1 MGKSTLFNALTA
13 SKNAEAANFPFCTI
27 DPNIGI
33 VDVVDERLDKL
44 TELSKSKKKIYTNI
58 TFVDIAGLV
67 KGASKGE
74 GLGNKFLSHI
84 REVDAIIHL
93 VRCFDSE
100 KITHVNSKINPV
112 EDLETIKT
120 EIILSDI
127 DIIQKK
133 LEKGKKK
140 LLEEKQIKI
149 LEEKLNQLNEG
160 KEIFINGSDE
170 KKFLSSLG
178 LLSIKPK
185 IIVCNVDEESLANG
199 NAFTKEVQNKYSN
212 EKVVTI
218 CADIEDQIMGLD
230 NSERE
235 TFMKEIGLNKTGLN
249 QLIKEGYELL
259 NLDTF
264 FTSGPE
270 ESRAWTVE
278 KNTPAPK
285 AASVIHTD
293 FEKKF
298 LTTLGLLS
306 IKPKIIV
313 CNVDEESLATG
324 NAFTEDV
331 KRKYTAEKIVTICA
345 DIEDQIMGLD
355 NNERETFMKE
365 IGLNK
370 TGLNQ
375 LIKEG
380 YDLLNLDTFFTSGPE
395 ESRAWTIEKNTLA
408 PQAASVI
415 HTDFEKNFIRAE
427 AVTCE
432 DFIKFGSAEKCK
444 ENGKLRIEGKD
455 YIVKDG
461 DVLYFRVNP

>member
-1 MGKSTLFNALTA
+1 MGFKCGIVGLPNVGKSTLFNALTA

-33 VDVVDERLDKL
+33 VDVIDNRLDKL
-44 TELSKSKKKIYTNI
+44 TNLSNSKKKIYTNI

-93 VRCFDSE
+93 VRCFESD

-112 EDLETIKT
+112 DDLETIKT
-120 EIILSDI
+120 EITLSDI
-127 DIIQKK
+127 EVIQKK
-133 LEKGKKK
+133 LDKGKKK
-140 LLEEKQIKI
+140 ILDENEIKI
-149 LEEKLNQLNEG
+149 LEEKLDQLNNGE
-160 KEIFINGSDE
+160 EIKLNDE
-170 KKFLSSLG
+170 KENKFLSHLG

-185 IIVCNVDEESLANG
+185 IIVCNVDEESLAKG
-199 NAFTKEVQNKYSN
+199 NSFTENVKNNHPN
-212 EKVVTI
+212 EKIVII

-230 NSERE
+230 SNERE
-235 TFMKEIGLNKTGLN
+235 NFMKEIGLNKTGLN

-270 ESRAWTVE
+270 ESRAWTVK
-278 KNTPAPK
+278 KNTFAPK
-285 AASVIHTD
+285 
-293 FEKKF
+293 
-298 LTTLGLLS
+298 
-306 IKPKIIV
+306 
-313 CNVDEESLATG
+313 
-324 NAFTEDV
+324 
-331 KRKYTAEKIVTICA
+331 
-345 DIEDQIMGLD
+345 
-355 NNERETFMKE
+355 
-365 IGLNK
+365 
-370 TGLNQ
+370 
-375 LIKEG
+375 
-380 YDLLNLDTFFTSGPE
+380 
-395 ESRAWTIEKNTLA
+395 
-408 PQAASVI
+408 AASVI

-427 AVTCE
+427 TVTCE
-432 DFIKFGSAEKCK
+432 DFFKYGSAEKCK

>member
-1 MGKSTLFNALTA
+1 MGFKCGIVGLPNVGKSTLFNALTA

-33 VDVVDERLDKL
+33 VDVIDERLDKL
-44 TELSKSKKKIYTNI
+44 TKLSNSKKKIYTNI

-93 VRCFDSE
+93 VRCFESD
-100 KITHVNSKINPV
+100 KITHVNSNINPV

-120 EIILSDI
+120 EIILSDL
-127 DIIQKK
+127 DVIQKK

-140 LLEEKQIKI
+140 LLQEKEVKI
-149 LEEKLNQLNEG
+149 LEEKLNQLNDG
-160 KEIFINGSDE
+160 KEILTNDEFE

-185 IIVCNVDEESLANG
+185 IIVCNVDEESLAKG
-199 NAFTKEVQNKYSN
+199 NTFTE
-212 EKVVTI
+212 
-218 CADIEDQIMGLD
+218 
-230 NSERE
+230 
-235 TFMKEIGLNKTGLN
+235 
-249 QLIKEGYELL
+249 
-259 NLDTF
+259 
-264 FTSGPE
+264 
-270 ESRAWTVE
+270 
-278 KNTPAPK
+278 
-285 AASVIHTD
+285 SVI
-293 FEKKF
+293 KNYSK
-298 LTTLGLLS
+298 
-306 IKPKIIV
+306 
-313 CNVDEESLATG
+313 
-324 NAFTEDV
+324 
-331 KRKYTAEKIVTICA
+331 EKIVTICA

-365 IGLNK
+365 IGLDK

-380 YDLLNLDTFFTSGPE
+380 YDLLSLDTFFTSGPE
-395 ESRAWTIEKNTLA
+395 ESRAWTVKKNTLA
-408 PQAASVI
+408 PKAASVI

-427 AVTCE
+427 TVTCE
-432 DFIKFGSAEKCK
+432 DFIKYGSAEKCK

-455 YIVKDG
+455 YVVKDG

>member
-1 MGKSTLFNALTA
+1 MGFKCGIVGLPNVGKSTLFNALTA

-27 DPNIGI
+27 DPNIGV
-33 VDVVDERLDKL
+33 VDVVDKRLDLLSK
-44 TELSKSKKKIYTNI
+44 LSKSKKKIYTNI

-93 VRCFDSE
+93 VRCFESD
-100 KITHVNSKINPV
+100 KITHVNSKIDPSN
-112 EDLETIKT
+112 DLETIKT

-140 LLEEKQIKI
+140 LLNEKEIEV
-149 LEEKLNQLNEG
+149 LEKKLEQLNQNKDTTINNE
-160 KEIFINGSDE
+160 DE
-170 KKFLSSLG
+170 NKFLSTVG

-185 IIVCNVDEESLANG
+185 IIVCNVDEGSLTKGNKFTESI
-199 NAFTKEVQNKYSN
+199 KSKYPN
-212 EKVVTI
+212 EKIVNI

-230 NSERE
+230 KNEKE

-249 QLIKEGYELL
+249 QLIREGYDLL
-259 NLDTF
+259 KLDTF

-270 ESRAWTVE
+270 ESRAWTV
-278 KNTPAPK
+278 K
-285 AASVIHTD
+285 
-293 FEKKF
+293 
-298 LTTLGLLS
+298 
-306 IKPKIIV
+306 
-313 CNVDEESLATG
+313 
-324 NAFTEDV
+324 
-331 KRKYTAEKIVTICA
+331 
-345 DIEDQIMGLD
+345 
-355 NNERETFMKE
+355 
-365 IGLNK
+365 
-370 TGLNQ
+370 
-375 LIKEG
+375 
-380 YDLLNLDTFFTSGPE
+380 
-395 ESRAWTIEKNTLA
+395 KNTLA
-408 PQAASVI
+408 PKAASVI

>member
-1 MGKSTLFNALTA
+1 MGFKCGIVGLPNVGKSTLFNALTA

-33 VDVVDERLDKL
+33 VDVIDDRLDQ
-44 TELSKSKKKIYTNI
+44 LSKLSSSKKKIYTNI

-93 VRCFDSE
+93 VRCFESDQ
-100 KITHVNSKINPV
+100 ITHVNSKINPV

-127 DIIQKK
+127 DVIQKK
-133 LEKGKKK
+133 LDKGKKK
-140 LLEEKQIKI
+140 LLDEKEIKI
-149 LEEKLNQLNEG
+149 LEEKLSQLNEG
-160 KEIFINGSDE
+160 NEVTSNDQAEI
-170 KKFLSSLG
+170 KFLSNLG

-185 IIVCNVDEESLANG
+185 IIVCNVDEESLAEG
-199 NAFTKEVQNKYSN
+199 NIFTKSIKEAHPN
-212 EKVVTI
+212 EKIVTI

-230 NSERE
+230 NNERE
-235 TFMKEIGLNKTGLN
+235 TFMKEIGLSKTGLN

-270 ESRAWTVE
+270 ESRAWTV
-278 KNTPAPK
+278 K
-285 AASVIHTD
+285 
-293 FEKKF
+293 
-298 LTTLGLLS
+298 
-306 IKPKIIV
+306 
-313 CNVDEESLATG
+313 
-324 NAFTEDV
+324 
-331 KRKYTAEKIVTICA
+331 
-345 DIEDQIMGLD
+345 
-355 NNERETFMKE
+355 
-365 IGLNK
+365 
-370 TGLNQ
+370 
-375 LIKEG
+375 
-380 YDLLNLDTFFTSGPE
+380 
-395 ESRAWTIEKNTLA
+395 KNTLA
-408 PQAASVI
+408 PKAASVI

-427 AVTCE
+427 TVTCE
-432 DFIKFGSAEKCK
+432 DFIKYGSAEKCK

>member
-1 MGKSTLFNALTA
+1 MGFKCGIVGLPNVGKSTLFNALTA

-33 VDVVDERLDKL
+33 VDVKDLRLD
-44 TELSKSKKKIYTNI
+44 ELSILSNSKKKIYTNI

-100 KITHVNSKINPV
+100 KITHVNSKIDPV
-112 EDLETIKT
+112 NDLETIKT
-120 EIILSDI
+120 EILLADI
-127 DIIQKK
+127 DLIEKK

-140 LLEEKQIKI
+140 LLDPKEIEI
-149 LEEKLNQLNEG
+149 LEGKLKLLN
-160 KEIFINGSDE
+160 NGEDLFVESIE
-170 KKFLSSLG
+170 ENKFLTSIG

-185 IIVCNVDEESLANG
+185 IIVCNVDDSNLSKG
-199 NAFTKEVQNKYSN
+199 NKFTDSVEKKFGKEKIVI
-212 EKVVTI
+212 I
-218 CADIEDQIMGLD
+218 CADIEDQIMSLD
-230 NSERE
+230 KEERE
-235 TFMKEIGLNKTGLN
+235 SFMKEIGLEKTGLN
-249 QLIKEGYELL
+249 KLIKEGYELL

-270 ESRAWTVE
+270 ESRAWTIK
-278 KNTPAPK
+278 KNTTAPK

-298 LTTLGLLS
+298 
-306 IKPKIIV
+306 
-313 CNVDEESLATG
+313 
-324 NAFTEDV
+324 
-331 KRKYTAEKIVTICA
+331 
-345 DIEDQIMGLD
+345 
-355 NNERETFMKE
+355 
-365 IGLNK
+365 
-370 TGLNQ
+370 
-375 LIKEG
+375 
-380 YDLLNLDTFFTSGPE
+380 
-395 ESRAWTIEKNTLA
+395 
-408 PQAASVI
+408 
-415 HTDFEKNFIRAE
+415 IRAE
-427 AVTCE
+427 TVTCE
-432 DFIKFGSAEKCK
+432 DFIKYGSAEKCK

>member
-1 MGKSTLFNALTA
+1 MSFKCGIVGLPNVGKSTLFNALTNSNKA
-13 SKNAEAANFPFCTI
+13 QAANFPFCTI

-33 VDVVDERLDKL
+33 VDVTDDRLDQLTKL
-44 TELSKSKKKIYTNI
+44 SNSKKKIYTNI

-93 VRCFDSE
+93 IRCFESD
-100 KITHVNSKINPV
+100 KITHVNSEINPIN
-112 EDLETIKT
+112 DLETIKT
-120 EIILSDI
+120 EILLSDI

-140 LLEEKQIKI
+140 LLREKEIVI
-149 LEEKLNQLNEG
+149 LESALEQLNNG
-160 KEIFINGSDE
+160 KAISIEDKDQS
-170 KKFLSSLG
+170 KFLLSIG

-185 IIVCNVDEESLANG
+185 IIVCNVDEKSLVKG
-199 NAFTKEVQNKYSN
+199 NKFTEIVKQKYS
-212 EKVVTI
+212 K
-218 CADIEDQIMGLD
+218 
-230 NSERE
+230 
-235 TFMKEIGLNKTGLN
+235 
-249 QLIKEGYELL
+249 
-259 NLDTF
+259 
-264 FTSGPE
+264 
-270 ESRAWTVE
+270 
-278 KNTPAPK
+278 
-285 AASVIHTD
+285 
-293 FEKKF
+293 
-298 LTTLGLLS
+298 
-306 IKPKIIV
+306 
-313 CNVDEESLATG
+313 
-324 NAFTEDV
+324 
-331 KRKYTAEKIVTICA
+331 EKIVTICA

-355 NNERETFMKE
+355 KNERETFMKE
-365 IGLNK
+365 IGLEK
-370 TGLNQ
+370 TGLKQ

-395 ESRAWTIEKNTLA
+395 ESRAWTVKKNTLA
-408 PQAASVI
+408 PKAASVI

-427 AVTCE
+427 TVSCE

>member
-1 MGKSTLFNALTA
+1 MGFKCGIVGLPNVGKSTLFNALTA

-33 VDVVDERLDKL
+33 VDVKDLRLD
-44 TELSKSKKKIYTNI
+44 ELSILSNSKKKIYTNI

-100 KITHVNSKINPV
+100 KITHVNSKIDPV
-112 EDLETIKT
+112 NDLETIKT
-120 EIILSDI
+120 EILLADI
-127 DIIQKK
+127 DLIEKK

-140 LLEEKQIKI
+140 LLYPKEIEI
-149 LEEKLNQLNEG
+149 LEGKLKLLN
-160 KEIFINGSDE
+160 NGEDLFVESIE
-170 KKFLSSLG
+170 ENKFLTSIG

-185 IIVCNVDEESLANG
+185 IIVCNVDDSNLSKG
-199 NAFTKEVQNKYSN
+199 NKFTDSVEKKFGKEKIVI
-212 EKVVTI
+212 I
-218 CADIEDQIMGLD
+218 CADIEDQIMSLD
-230 NSERE
+230 KEERE
-235 TFMKEIGLNKTGLN
+235 SFMKEIGLEKTGLN
-249 QLIKEGYELL
+249 KLIKEGYELL

-270 ESRAWTVE
+270 ESRAWTIK
-278 KNTPAPK
+278 KNTTAPK

-298 LTTLGLLS
+298 
-306 IKPKIIV
+306 
-313 CNVDEESLATG
+313 
-324 NAFTEDV
+324 
-331 KRKYTAEKIVTICA
+331 
-345 DIEDQIMGLD
+345 
-355 NNERETFMKE
+355 
-365 IGLNK
+365 
-370 TGLNQ
+370 
-375 LIKEG
+375 
-380 YDLLNLDTFFTSGPE
+380 
-395 ESRAWTIEKNTLA
+395 
-408 PQAASVI
+408 
-415 HTDFEKNFIRAE
+415 IRAE
-427 AVTCE
+427 TVTCE
-432 DFIKFGSAEKCK
+432 DFIKYGSAEKCK

>member
-1 MGKSTLFNALTA
+1 MGFKCGIVGLPNVGKSTLFNALTA

-33 VDVVDERLDKL
+33 VDVIDERLDKL
-44 TELSKSKKKIYTNI
+44 AKLSNSKKKIYTNI

-100 KITHVNSKINPV
+100 KITHVNSKISPSN
-112 EDLETIKT
+112 DLETIKT
-120 EIILSDI
+120 EIVLSDL
-127 DIIQKK
+127 DIVQKK

-140 LLEEKQIKI
+140 LLENKEIKI
-149 LEEKLNQLNEG
+149 LEEKLNQLDKNQEVKINNE
-160 KEIFINGSDE
+160 EEN
-170 KKFLSSLG
+170 KFLSSIG

-185 IIVCNVDEESLANG
+185 IIVCNVDEDNLAKG
-199 NAFTKEVQNKYSN
+199 NQYTEEVKNKYPN
-212 EKVVTI
+212 EKIINI
-218 CADIEDQIMGLD
+218 CADIEDQLSGLD
-230 NSERE
+230 KNEKE
-235 TFMKEIGLNKTGLN
+235 VFM
-249 QLIKEGYELL
+249 Q
-259 NLDTF
+259 D
-264 FTSGPE
+264 
-270 ESRAWTVE
+270 
-278 KNTPAPK
+278 
-285 AASVIHTD
+285 
-293 FEKKF
+293 
-298 LTTLGLLS
+298 
-306 IKPKIIV
+306 
-313 CNVDEESLATG
+313 
-324 NAFTEDV
+324 
-331 KRKYTAEKIVTICA
+331 
-345 DIEDQIMGLD
+345 
-355 NNERETFMKE
+355 

-380 YDLLNLDTFFTSGPE
+380 YDLLKLDTFFTSGPE
-395 ESRAWTIEKNTLA
+395 ESRAWTVRKNTLA
-408 PQAASVI
+408 PKAASVI

-427 AVTCE
+427 AVSCQ
-432 DFIKFGSAEKCK
+432 DFIKYGSAEKCK

>member
-1 MGKSTLFNALTA
+1 MGFKCGIVGLPNVGKSTLFNALTA

-33 VDVVDERLDKL
+33 VDVIDTRLDQLTKL
-44 TELSKSKKKIYTNI
+44 SNSKKKIYTNI

-93 VRCFDSE
+93 VRCFESDQ
-100 KITHVNSKINPV
+100 ITHVNTKINPV

-127 DIIQKK
+127 DVIQKK
-133 LEKGKKK
+133 LDKGKKK
-140 LLEEKQIKI
+140 LLDEKEVKI
-149 LEEKLNQLNEG
+149 LEEKLKQLNEG
-160 KEIFINGSDE
+160 NEITSNDE
-170 KKFLSSLG
+170 TEIKFLHNIG

-185 IIVCNVDEESLANG
+185 IIVCNVDEESVAEG
-199 NAFTKEVQNKYSN
+199 NIFTKNIKEAHPN

-249 QLIKEGYELL
+249 QLIKEGYDLL

-270 ESRAWTVE
+270 ESRAWTVQ
-278 KNTPAPK
+278 K
-285 AASVIHTD
+285 D
-293 FEKKF
+293 
-298 LTTLGLLS
+298 
-306 IKPKIIV
+306 
-313 CNVDEESLATG
+313 
-324 NAFTEDV
+324 
-331 KRKYTAEKIVTICA
+331 
-345 DIEDQIMGLD
+345 
-355 NNERETFMKE
+355 
-365 IGLNK
+365 
-370 TGLNQ
+370 
-375 LIKEG
+375 
-380 YDLLNLDTFFTSGPE
+380 
-395 ESRAWTIEKNTLA
+395 TLA
-408 PQAASVI
+408 PKAASVI

-432 DFIKFGSAEKCK
+432 DFIKYGSAEKCK

-455 YIVKDG
+455 YVVKDG

>member
-1 MGKSTLFNALTA
+1 MGFKCGIVGLPNVGKSTLFNALTA

-33 VDVVDERLDKL
+33 VDVIDKRLDKL
-44 TELSKSKKKIYTNI
+44 SSLSNSKKKIYTNI

-67 KGASKGE
+67 KGASNGE

-93 VRCFDSE
+93 VRCFDSD
-100 KITHVNSKINPV
+100 KITHVNSKINPT

-120 EIILSDI
+120 EIILSDL
-127 DIIQKK
+127 DIVQKK

-140 LLEEKQIKI
+140 LLQDKEVKI
-149 LEEKLNQLNEG
+149 LEEKLKQLNEG
-160 KEIFINGSDE
+160 KEATIEDENE
-170 KKFLSSLG
+170 KKFLTTLG
-178 LLSIKPK
+178 LLTIKPK
-185 IIVCNVDEESLANG
+185 IIVCNVDEESLSKG
-199 NAFTKEVQNKYSN
+199 NIFTESIKKKYSN
-212 EKVVTI
+212 
-218 CADIEDQIMGLD
+218 
-230 NSERE
+230 
-235 TFMKEIGLNKTGLN
+235 
-249 QLIKEGYELL
+249 
-259 NLDTF
+259 
-264 FTSGPE
+264 
-270 ESRAWTVE
+270 
-278 KNTPAPK
+278 
-285 AASVIHTD
+285 
-293 FEKKF
+293 
-298 LTTLGLLS
+298 
-306 IKPKIIV
+306 
-313 CNVDEESLATG
+313 
-324 NAFTEDV
+324 
-331 KRKYTAEKIVTICA
+331 EKIVTICA

-355 NNERETFMKE
+355 YNERETFMKD

-395 ESRAWTIEKNTLA
+395 ESRAWTVKKNTLA
-408 PQAASVI
+408 PKAASVI

-432 DFIKFGSAEKCK
+432 DFIKYGSAEKCK

>member
-1 MGKSTLFNALTA
+1 MGFKCGIVGLPNVGKSTLFNALTA

-33 VDVVDERLDKL
+33 VDVIDDRLDH
-44 TELSKSKKKIYTNI
+44 LSRLSNSKKKIYTNI

-84 REVDAIIHL
+84 REVDAIVHL
-93 VRCFDSE
+93 IRCFESD
-100 KITHVNSKINPV
+100 KITHVNSEINPLN
-112 EDLETIKT
+112 DLETIKT

-127 DIIQKK
+127 DVIQKK

-140 LLEEKQIKI
+140 LLSEKEIQI
-149 LEEKLNQLNEG
+149 LERKLEKLNQG
-160 KEIFINGSDE
+160 KDE
-170 KKFLSSLG
+170 FFENDEENKFLSSLG

-185 IIVCNVDEESLANG
+185 IIVCNIDEKNLEKGNKFTESV
-199 NAFTKEVQNKYSN
+199 KSKYPN
-212 EKVVTI
+212 EKIVII

-230 NSERE
+230 
-235 TFMKEIGLNKTGLN
+235 K
-249 QLIKEGYELL
+249 
-259 NLDTF
+259 
-264 FTSGPE
+264 
-270 ESRAWTVE
+270 
-278 KNTPAPK
+278 
-285 AASVIHTD
+285 
-293 FEKKF
+293 
-298 LTTLGLLS
+298 
-306 IKPKIIV
+306 
-313 CNVDEESLATG
+313 
-324 NAFTEDV
+324 
-331 KRKYTAEKIVTICA
+331 
-345 DIEDQIMGLD
+345 
-355 NNERETFMKE
+355 NEREIFMKE

-380 YDLLNLDTFFTSGPE
+380 YDLLKLDTFFTSGPE
-395 ESRAWTIEKNTLA
+395 ESRAWTVKKNTLA
-408 PQAASVI
+408 PKAASVI

-427 AVTCE
+427 AVDCE

-455 YIVKDG
+455 YIIQDG